1 MTELEGW
8 RRFALQRLGT
18 NPDRGTG
25 ILVVRNEQNCIVGI
39 AAFQLADDMIHGPVL
54 VADLFCAI
62 DLVDQANV
70 ARAPA
75 NDLEKYPRRHGC
87 RAAHPNPPTSGSK
100 GAEDCMLTVLYEAG
114 NREERVPLSSSNTEK
129 RKRQ

>member
-25 ILVVRNEQNCIVGI
+25 ILVVRNEQDCIVGI

-62 DLVDQANV
+62 DIVDQANV
-70 ARAPA
+70 ARA
-75 NDLEKYPRRHGC
+75 LENELAKVTRRHGC
-87 RAAHPNPPTSGSK
+87 RAVHTNLPSSGST
-100 GAEDCMLTVLYEAG
+100 GAEDRSDERRVG
-114 NREERVPLSSSNTEK
+114 NECVSTCRSRWSTHHK
-129 RKRQ
+129 KKK